1 MPIVPTY
8 PGVYIEEL
16 PSNSHTIT
24 PAPTSVGVFI
34 GYSHPFKTKSYGV
47 AVRLFSFSDYEREFG
62 GFFSS
67 KVFDDDPAF
76 SSLAH
81 SVYQFFL
88 NGGSDC
94 YVVGLQPKLQKAGS
108 AAKVIAA
115 PVADLLLDGGG
126 ANKMVVTG
134 REPTDMDGFSIS
146 LALSNFQK
154 TISDDDTA
162 DIVVTYGTRVE
173 TYRQVNISGKA
184 SADPIIKGNYI
195 ENRINGVSSLI
206 SVGVPAVVKFD
217 KTKTSL
223 TLSKTPD
230 TTGGFNTIFAAS
242 DYSDVFKAD
251 TDLDKVPIFN
261 LMVLPGVIDVG
272 VLSGGLA
279 FCERKMAFFI
289 MDADKTKDPTT
300 VGAYMSTTV
309 PKSANGAIYFPYVKS
324 SDPSTG
330 AANEVPPSG
339 TVAGIFARTDVK
351 RGVWKAPAGLE
362 TTLLNVGGVVDTGR
376 MNDPRQGVLNDL
388 GVNCLRSFPNIGT
401 VVYGARTL
409 VSANKAYEQWKYVPV
424 RRMAL
429 FIEQTLL
436 RNLTWAVFEP
446 NDVPLWDALRISVE
460 NFMLGLF
467 NNGAF
472 QGTKPSESFRVL
484 CDSSTTTPS
493 DVSNG
498 IVNIVVMFAPLK
510 PAEFVIVK
518 IGQLAG
524 QAQA

>member
-1 MPIVPTY
+1 MPITPTY

-24 PAPTSVGVFI
+24 PAPTSIGVFI
-34 GYSHPFKTKSYGV
+34 GYSHPFKTKSFGV
-47 AVRLFSFSDYEREFG
+47 AVRLFSFADYEREFG
-62 GFFSS
+62 GFFTSQ
-67 KVFDDDPAF
+67 AF
-76 SSLAH
+76 EDEKTDFSDLAH

-94 YVVGLQPKLQKAGS
+94 YVVGLQPKLHKGNTAKAIDNPTGNLDLK
-108 AAKVIAA
+108 AAGK
-115 PVADLLLDGGG
+115 
-126 ANKMVVTG
+126 KMLVTG
-134 REPTDMDGFSIS
+134 LEPTDKTDFSIT
-146 LALSNFQK
+146 LTLSNFQ
-154 TISDDDTA
+154 TTTSNNDTA
-162 DIVVTYGTRVE
+162 DIVVTYGSRVE
-173 TYRQVNISGKA
+173 TYRQVTLTGSA
-184 SADPIIKGNYI
+184 STDALVKGNYI
-195 ENRINGVSSLI
+195 ENRINGISSI
-206 SVGVPAVVKFD
+206 IKVGTPGDAEFD
-217 KTKTSL
+217 TSKTSL
-223 TLSKTPD
+223 TLSKSPD
-230 TTGGFNTIFAAS
+230 TSGGFTDIFDAA
-242 DYSDVFKAD
+242 DFTAVFKAD

-261 LMVLPGVIDVG
+261 LMVMPGVTSAAV
-272 VLSGGLA
+272 VSSALA
-279 FCERKMAFFI
+279 FCEKKMAFYI
-289 MDADKTKDPTT
+289 MDPSTTAIPTDVAT
-300 VGAYMSTTV
+300 FMSTA
-309 PKSANGAIYFPYVKS
+309 PKSANGALYFPYVKS
-324 SDPSTG
+324 
-330 AANEVPPSG
+330 ANPNSGSEFSAPPSG

-362 TTLLNVGGVVDTGR
+362 TTLLNVAGVVDTGR

-388 GVNCLRSFPNIGT
+388 GINCLRSFPNIGT

-409 VSANKAYEQWKYVPV
+409 VSANKAYEAWKYVPV

-467 NNGAF
+467 NQGAL
-472 QGTKPSESFRVL
+472 QGTKPSEAFRVI
-484 CDSSTTTPS
+484 CDATTTTPS
-493 DVSNG
+493 DVANG